1 MSPSAPPVVRVSG
14 HAPIYKR
21 KPSLFKSQCHTATWG
36 HAFPVSSSHP
46 VKLAQDM
53 ALHTLT
59 DMKRHHTAPVLL
71 ESSRPFDRLM

>member
-53 ALHTLT
+53 ALHTLY
-59 DMKRHHTAPVLL
+59 RHEETPHSACPLG
-71 ESSRPFDRLM
+71 EF